1 MEKITQVR
9 DQVVDTVGPVL
20 NKAIEKTTPVLTTA
34 ISGAIGVVERMD
46 PDATNR
52 EAVYGSAPK
61 QTGESSAAAD
71 AAPAEE
77 SKAAAADSQVAVDQT
92 SL

>member
-61 QTGESSAAAD
+61 QTEESSAAAD

-77 SKAAAADSQVAVDQT
+77 SKTAAADSQVAVDQT